1 MITFEKIKYKN
12 IMSVGNNAIEMQLNV
27 HNKTLITGSNG
38 AGKSTFLEALCFA
51 LFGKPFRRITK
62 PQLINSINKKL
73 MLVELWFSDK
83 KHSYQIKRGQKPN
96 IFEIWKDGALV
107 ELEASVGD
115 YQDYLEKY
123 ILKMNINTF
132 KQIVVLGTAGFT
144 PFMLLTTAAR
154 REIIENLLDISVFSS
169 MMELNKQQL
178 KVVQDQLRDCE
189 SDISKLMAEI
199 QIHTNYEKD
208 RRLKSKERLNELTE
222 KLSNCVDQYH
232 QSVGI
237 IHDLSIELDNVTS
250 VIFDEVD
257 KKIEDAQRILTEL
270 TASAKQLKHTNDYLK
285 SHDHCGTCKQPITD
299 EHRESVWAEMRPRM
313 QQIAAEADSAKA
325 ALTEL
330 KTQREA
336 QRDSERAIQQIRS
349 RIREKE
355 VARDMLRQ
363 QAESLRDQILH
374 IKQDN
379 EHEDKTQQIKDLAAK
394 TRQVESTRQN
404 YQFEKYC
411 REVVSSILKDSGV
424 KRMIIK
430 KYIPS
435 LNKFINDYLKR
446 LEANYNFLLDDEFN
460 ETIKSRG
467 RDDFSYGSFSQGE
480 RSRIDISMMFAFR
493 ELVSIRTGCRTNLLV
508 LDEVFDSAAD
518 EEGVNGINKILSG
531 IKDNVIIIS
540 HNEKHDKDSFDRHIA
555 FKRQGNFTKEA

>member
-123 ILKMNINTF
+123 VLKMNINTF

-313 QQIAAEADSAKA
+313 QQIAAEADSAKV

-379 EHEDKTQQIKDLAAK
+379 EHEDKTQQIKELAAK